1 MIKVIL
7 LVFSYIL
14 GSIPNA
20 LWIGKVFKK
29 VDVRQYGSGNV
40 GSTNAARV
48 LGYRYGIMTL
58 VLDILKGLIPTYL
71 GYKFGGNIGILC
83 GMLAII
89 GHTYSIFLK
98 FKGGKAVATTVGV
111 FIVISPFSILT
122 LLVVFLLV
130 TIISGYVSLGSMV
143 SASLLFIAV
152 YLYKGNICLLYTSPS
167 PRDRG

>member
-71 GYKFGGNIGILC
+71 GYKFGGNIGLTI
-83 GMLAII
+83 GMW
-89 GHTYSIFLK
+89 
-98 FKGGKAVATTVGV
+98 
-111 FIVISPFSILT
+111 
-122 LLVVFLLV
+122 
-130 TIISGYVSLGSMV
+130 
-143 SASLLFIAV
+143 
-152 YLYKGNICLLYTSPS
+152 TS
-167 PRDRG
+167 